1 MVHHSV
7 MLPTFGSG
15 NGKLIFLCLLNGVQ
29 NLLYCFSMLKKVAN
43 FFFFKKIGIPQCTC
57 RQQQRVLTVTQKVLF
72 GEQVSVNVRFSHF

>member
-43 FFFFKKIGIPQCTC
+43 FFFKK
-57 RQQQRVLTVTQKVLF
+57 K
-72 GEQVSVNVRFSHF
+72 SVFLSARADSSNVC